1 MRWSLRILRIAGIDI
16 YVHATFPL
24 LLLWAGYESYSAR
37 HQMSDA
43 TTGIL
48 LVMTLFVIVVLHE
61 LGHALTARRFGI
73 RTQDITLL
81 PIGGMARLERIP
93 EDPEQELAVAIAGP
107 AVNVAI
113 AVILFGILAMSHH
126 LVAVNIASLG
136 GGFLQEIMQL
146 NLFMVAFNL
155 LPAFPMDGGRVLRAL
170 LAFKLDYVRATTV
183 AAKIGQGMA
192 VLFGLFGMLVLGSPL
207 LLLVAVFVWMGAAQ
221 ELNVVRMKSALRG
234 IVAGHFMLTVFR
246 VLSPG
251 EALMNV
257 LRTFLAGFQRDFPVV
272 DGDRL
277 VGWLPGEV
285 LLEGLKRLG
294 QAACVSDV
302 MMRQFPAVAP
312 NEPAESVAL
321 RLRGERVRS
330 LPVARGGAIV
340 GIVTWESMEA
350 YKAVQNAVHGSG
362 SPGATVAEPA
372 MAEHPAL

>member
-1 MRWSLRILRIAGIDI
+1 
-16 YVHATFPL
+16 
-24 LLLWAGYESYSAR
+24 
-37 HQMSDA
+37 
-43 TTGIL
+43 
-48 LVMTLFVIVVLHE
+48 
-61 LGHALTARRFGI
+61 
-73 RTQDITLL
+73 
-81 PIGGMARLERIP
+81 
-93 EDPEQELAVAIAGP
+93 
-107 AVNVAI
+107 
-113 AVILFGILAMSHH
+113 
-126 LVAVNIASLG
+126 
-136 GGFLQEIMQL
+136 
-146 NLFMVAFNL
+146 
-155 LPAFPMDGGRVLRAL
+155 
-170 LAFKLDYVRATTV
+170 
-183 AAKIGQGMA
+183 
-192 VLFGLFGMLVLGSPL
+192 
-207 LLLVAVFVWMGAAQ
+207 
-221 ELNVVRMKSALRG
+221 MKSALRG